1 MKIFRILLH
10 SLVLAIVNLGS
21 IIVGFYIYYILK
33 PANQIAVQVPF
44 AMIFSIIAF
53 LLWSVLV
60 RRLPIEHLSLQGRN
74 EFGWTFL
81 FALVWSP
88 VIFVP
93 LHFITQGYLTSFGNI
108 LGAWFFQ
115 IPTNLL
121 AILMVNKLVYAGN
134 DVDEITLTSGD
145 SG

>member
-10 SLVLAIVNLGS
+10 SLVLAIVNIGS
-21 IIVGFYIYYILK
+21 IIVGFYIYAVLR
-33 PANQIAVQVPF
+33 PANQLAVQVPF

-60 RRLPIEHLSLQGRN
+60 RRLPIEHLPLQGRN

-108 LGAWFFQ
+108 LGAWLFQ

-121 AILMVNKLVYAGN
+121 AILVVNKLVYAGN
-134 DVDEITLTSGD
+134 KVDEITLTSGD

>member
-1 MKIFRILLH
+1 MKVFRILLH

-33 PANQIAVQVPF
+33 PANQLAVQVPF
-44 AMIFSIIAF
+44 AMIFSIIVF

-60 RRLPIEHLSLQGRN
+60 RRLPIEHLPLQGRN
-74 EFGWTFL
+74 EFRCTFL

-93 LHFITQGYLTSFGNI
+93 LHYITQGYLTSFGNI
-108 LGAWFFQ
+108 LGCWRFQ

-121 AILMVNKLVYAGN
+121 AILVVNKLVYTRN
-134 DVDEITLTSGD
+134 EIDEITLTSGD
-145 SG
+145 SA